1 MQRRVLRVVILCLL
15 GLAGGVFCY
24 YIRSLLIPFGI
35 AVLIAYIIYPLVRS
49 LETRGVN
56 RTGAILTVYTAGL
69 ILAGIFLV
77 YVVPALFRDT
87 KSLARI
93 LPVFAENWEE
103 VRSYLDRL
111 AVRLYLPPEGQQIFK
126 EMIGHIRA
134 AFLKGVRTF
143 AHGLLG
149 VISLLPSLILAPF
162 LSYYMLRDFDHIKKR
177 FLAFLPPGC
186 RNDLVHLV
194 REGDLIF
201 SQFLRGHLLV
211 SVIVGTVTGAGA
223 ALIKM
228 PFAVLIGIFTAIA
241 DLIPVFGP
249 VLAAIPVVGLALS
262 ISRWKG
268 FLMLVIFLV
277 VQQLEGSVLAPRL
290 LGDRVGL
297 HPLTTVFVL
306 LIGGYLA
313 GPLGMIFAVPV
324 AGLLRVVLCYL
335 WEKMV

>member
-1 MQRRVLRVVILCLL
+1 MQRRVLRIAIFCLL
-15 GLAGGVFCY
+15 VLAGCIFCY

-56 RTGAILTVYTAGL
+56 RVGAILTVYTAGL
-69 ILAGIFLV
+69 ILAGIFFA
-77 YVVPALFRDT
+77 YIVPALFRDA
-87 KSLARI
+87 KSLAGI
-93 LPVFAENWEE
+93 LPVFAESWED
-103 VRSYLDRL
+103 VQSYFDRL

-126 EMIGHIRA
+126 EMIGQIRSA
-134 AFLKGVRTF
+134 VLKGIRGFV
-143 AHGLLG
+143 HGVLG

-162 LSYYMLRDFDHIKKR
+162 LSYYILKDFDHIKKR
-177 FLAFLPPGC
+177 VLAFLPPGC
-186 RNDLVHLV
+186 RNDLLYLM

-201 SQFLRGHLLV
+201 SQFLRGRLLV
-211 SVIVGTVTGAGA
+211 SVIVGTLTGTGA

-262 ISRWKG
+262 ISRWQG
-268 FLMLVIFLV
+268 FLMLIVFLV
-277 VQQLEGSVLAPRL
+277 IQQLEGSILAPRL
-290 LGDRVGL
+290 LGERVGL

-306 LIGGYLA
+306 LVGGYLA
-313 GPLGMIFAVPV
+313 GPVGMIFAVPA

-335 WEKMV
+335 WDKMV